1 MKYLSLFIILLSLQ
15 SLSAEPL
22 KLGVVG
28 LSHGHVGWIL
38 GYDNPEMV
46 EVVGYVETNMQLA
59 TRLSKQYGFSLDIV
73 FPTIEALVKAKKPE
87 AVAAFGS
94 TFEHLHV
101 VQKCAPLG
109 IHVMVEKPLA
119 VSVEHVREME
129 KLAMEN
135 NIFLITNYETTW
147 YPTNHKAKE
156 LLDSGHVGDL
166 RKVIVYDGHR
176 GPKKIGVDKEFLD
189 WLTDPVLNGGGSIT
203 DFGCYG
209 ANLLTW
215 IHDGVRPNSV
225 TAIKQQFQLEN
236 NPWVED
242 ESIIILQYDKSNAIL
257 QPSWNW
263 PMGRKDMEIY
273 GLTGA
278 IYSDNKNDMR
288 VRIAE
293 GYDGFSEEKMTLEDR
308 DSPFNEPFEYFAK
321 VISGEI
327 QMTEYDLSSLENNVI
342 VVEILEAAKES
353 AETGKTVY
361 LEESK
366 LR

>member
-1 MKYLSLFIILLSLQ
+1 MKYLSLLIMLIFMQTID
-15 SLSAEPL
+15 AKPL

-38 GYDNPEMV
+38 GYDNPEEI
-46 EVVGYVETNMQLA
+46 EVVGYVETNMELA
-59 TRLSKQYGFSLDIV
+59 KRFAKQYGFSMDMV
-73 FPTIEALVKAKKPE
+73 YPSIEALVAAKNPE

-94 TFEHLHV
+94 TYEHLGV

-119 VSVEHVREME
+119 VSVEHVMEMK
-129 KLAMEN
+129 KLAKEN
-135 NIFLITNYETTW
+135 NIYLITNYETTW
-147 YPTNHKAKE
+147 YPTNHKARE

-189 WLTDPVLNGGGSIT
+189 WLADPVLNGGGAIT

-215 IHDGVRPNSV
+215 LHKGVRPNSV
-225 TAIKQQFQLEN
+225 TAIKQQFQAEN
-236 NPWVED
+236 NPEVED
-242 ESIIILQYDKSNAIL
+242 ESIIILQYDHSNALL

-278 IYSDNKNDMR
+278 IYSDNRHDLR

-293 GYDGFSEEKMTLEDR
+293 GYDGFSEEKMTLEER
-308 DSPFNEPFEYFAK
+308 DTPFNEPFEYFAK

-327 QMTEYDLSSLENNVI
+327 QMEDYDLSSLENNVI
-342 VVEILEAAKES
+342 VVEILEAAKKS
-353 AETGKTVY
+353 AETGKTIY
-361 LEESK
+361 LNK
-366 LR
+366 K